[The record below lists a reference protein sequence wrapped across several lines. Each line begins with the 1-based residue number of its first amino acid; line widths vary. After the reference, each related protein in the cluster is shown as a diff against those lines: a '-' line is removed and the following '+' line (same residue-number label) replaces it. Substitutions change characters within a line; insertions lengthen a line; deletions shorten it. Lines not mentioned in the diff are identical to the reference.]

1 MTIFI
6 LSGLVIYA
14 IDIIMVGITFQAV
27 VNKYKW
33 KITPKKSLVILFFIF
48 AVLENYL
55 WPLAYSAD
63 VTITVR
69 NEAIASLLEI
79 PPDYPFINFF
89 DLGLF
94 ELFLWMI
101 QAALAGVIGSL
112 ILRPQDSKEITN
124 G

>member
-1 MTIFI
+1 
-6 LSGLVIYA
+6 
-14 IDIIMVGITFQAV
+14 MVGITFQAV

-33 KITPKKSLVILFFIF
+33 KISPKKSLVILSFIF

-63 VTITVR
+63 VTITV
-69 NEAIASLLEI
+69 NNQAIASLLEI
-79 PPDYPFINFF
+79 PRDYPLVNFF
-89 DLGLF
+89 ELGLL

-101 QAALAGVIGSL
+101 QAAIAGGIGSL
-112 ILRPQDSKEITN
+112 ILRPQDSKQ